1 MNPSGRVKVTTVSK
15 SVARLHLYGYG
26 EDDRVPNEGDILIV
40 SDTYLADGEKKAD
53 NEFELLIRG
62 KDMWMLAEKVSAALT
77 MYEANKEYLSQP
89 VTRVTNIPR
98 YRSAQFLDDLRDRA

>member
-1 MNPSGRVKVTTVSK
+1 MNPSGRIKVTTVSK

-40 SDTYLADGEKKAD
+40 SDTYLAESEKKAD

-77 MYEANKEYLSQP
+77 MYEANKEYLRQP
-89 VTRVTNIPR
+89 VTKVMNIPR
-98 YRSAQFLDDLRDRA
+98 YRSAQLLDDLRHRG